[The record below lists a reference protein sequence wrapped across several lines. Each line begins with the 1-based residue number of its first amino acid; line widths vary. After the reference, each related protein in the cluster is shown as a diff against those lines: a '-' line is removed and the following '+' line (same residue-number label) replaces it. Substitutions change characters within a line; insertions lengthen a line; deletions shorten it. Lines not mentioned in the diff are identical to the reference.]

1 MRSVVYTVIFQITSI
16 IIFGLLYWK
25 FSEDFT
31 SSTSK
36 DTKYKIPFLDCFY
49 TSVTI
54 QAYKF
59 FLNPLTIIYKNQINN
74 IIKSILNSSLTFY
87 NCKTLSKLLEVMK
100 NIWIIYNV

>member
-54 QAYKF
+54 QASVGGPQI
-59 FLNPLTIIYKNQINN
+59 LNPNTN
-74 IIKSILNSSLTFY
+74 
-87 NCKTLSKLLEVMK
+87 KTKLLIMFQQFLM
-100 NIWIIYNV
+100 ITSNVLILYLFSVHLLSSHGKYHK

>member
-54 QAYKF
+54 QASVGGPQI
-59 FLNPLTIIYKNQINN
+59 LNPNTD
-74 IIKSILNSSLTFY
+74 
-87 NCKTLSKLLEVMK
+87 KTKLLIMLQQFLM
-100 NIWIIYNV
+100 ITSNVLILYLFSVHLLSSHGKYHK